1 MWQAK
6 EVEQVTRSQLPD
18 WTDKKMSSKVRT
30 ALWLVTEVGEGNV
43 YTQAQLSEAFPDVA
57 DIARRVREL
66 RRYGWVIATNR
77 DDPSLSAHE
86 ARFVQAGNPIW
97 QPGIR
102 ARASHESHALAPLR
116 ATSLEPIREVRVL
129 RDVEVRRAQDP
140 EAVWERLKDLSQAE
154 KSLVLAWIAMGRRPS
169 SPAELAWRAFRSLS
183 EQQRHE
189 IAAKLGEL
197 VSSELYEEELP
208 AAEEHGDDS

>member
-1 MWQAK
+1 MTGSK
-6 EVEQVTRSQLPD
+6 LPD

-30 ALWLVTEVGEGNV
+30 ALWLASEVGEGNV
-43 YTQAQLSEAFPDVA
+43 YTKAQLREAFPDVA
-57 DIARRVREL
+57 QIDRRVREL
-66 RRYGWVIATNR
+66 RDYGWVIATNR
-77 DDPSLSAHE
+77 DDPALRSHE
-86 ARFVQAGNPIW
+86 ARFVQAGDPIW

-102 ARASHESHALAPLR
+102 SRATREPHALVPLR
-116 ATSLEPIREVRVL
+116 SASFDRVYKTRAL
-129 RDVEVRRAQDP
+129 QEVRRAPDP

-183 EQQRHE
+183 ERQRRE
-189 IAAKLGEL
+189 TAAKLGEL

-208 AAEEHGDDS
+208 TAEERGDDS